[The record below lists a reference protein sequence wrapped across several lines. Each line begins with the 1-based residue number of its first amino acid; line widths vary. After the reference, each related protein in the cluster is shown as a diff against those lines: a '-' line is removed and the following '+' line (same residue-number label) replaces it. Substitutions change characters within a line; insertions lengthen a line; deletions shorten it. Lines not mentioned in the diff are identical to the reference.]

1 MTAMADERPDD
12 RKRLQRKR
20 IELRKNR
27 APSARRKGWTDLYRQ
42 GHEFK
47 LDDLSKSSERVGQS
61 DLTRRRTS
69 VEADPD
75 RPTPTGQQPMQL
87 GRVLLMRG
95 HFVDVDIDGQ
105 TRRCV
110 MRGMLRKLL
119 RDEHNAVTVGDMVEV
134 IPVESTG
141 PGEDRPEGVI
151 EAVQPRRGV
160 LSRQHDGRLQAIAAN
175 IDQAIIVSAIQ
186 MPEIRPHL
194 IDRYI
199 VAAEAGNIRP
209 VVCVNKADLDPEDFC
224 NEFLDVYR
232 RIGYT
237 GVRTSVAKSEGI
249 DDLRAVLKDKAS
261 VFVGMSGVGKSS
273 LLNAIQPG
281 LALKIGDINIVL
293 KRGRHTTTAAQLLKL
308 DFGGYVVDTPGIRQL
323 ELPDIGQGDLEMYFV
338 EFVPHVS
345 KCKFA
350 NCSHIPETG
359 CAIKQAVEDGQIDVE
374 RYESYVKMFHGDRN
388 DKGEGRANRGE
399 QTRQKPAADE

>member
-1 MTAMADERPDD
+1 MAQEKPDS
-12 RKRLQRKR
+12 RKGLQRKR
-20 IELRKNR
+20 IDLRKNR
-27 APSARRKGWTDLYRQ
+27 APATRRKGWTDLYRQ
-42 GHEFK
+42 GRDQK
-47 LDDLSKSSERVGQS
+47 LDEQTESVQRVGKS

-69 VEADPD
+69 FEPEPGLPAP
-75 RPTPTGQQPMQL
+75 GAEQQTRI

-95 HFVDVDIDGQ
+95 HFVEVDIEGQ
-105 TRRCV
+105 SRRCV
-110 MRGMLRKLL
+110 MRGMLRKRL

-134 IPVESTG
+134 STVEFTG
-141 PGEDRPEGVI
+141 PGEDRPEGII

-160 LSRQHDGRLQAIAAN
+160 LARHHDDGLQAIAAN
-175 IDQAIIVSAIQ
+175 VDQAVIVSAIQ

-237 GVRTSVAKSEGI
+237 GVRTSVVRNEGI
-249 DDLRAVLKDKAS
+249 EGLRSVLKDKAS
-261 VFVGMSGVGKSS
+261 VIVGMSGVGKSS

-281 LALKIGDINIVL
+281 LGLKIGDINVVL

-323 ELPDIGQGDLEMYFV
+323 ELPDIDRGDLEMYFV
-338 EFVPHVS
+338 EFVPLVAT
-345 KCKFA
+345 CKFA
-350 NCSHIPETG
+350 NCAHIRENG
-359 CAIKQAVEDGQIDVE
+359 CAIKQAVEDGQIDPE
-374 RYESYVKMFHGDRN
+374 RYESYVRMWTGDLKE
-388 DKGEGRANRGE
+388 DRA
-399 QTRQKPAADE
+399 TRE